1 MTQSIFYF
9 KRSREFRDFEIW
21 CDEHGHQPFSML
33 KRYMKEVVLHNKDPC
48 GFDINIKSG
57 NRLDVQDDREV

>member
-1 MTQSIFYF
+1 M
-9 KRSREFRDFEIW
+9 W
-21 CDEHGHQPFSML
+21 CDQHGHQPFSML